1 MAQGGNTAE
10 WASAD
15 AVVEPER
22 RALSAVTELAG
33 CFISF
38 EGGEGSG
45 KSTQVRLLSGRLEA
59 LGYEVVATREPGG
72 TTLGEIARAFTRKP
86 SIFRRF
92 HRLLTAVDW
101 DATDPL
107 AELFLMSAARA
118 QLVSQ
123 VILPALGRNAIV
135 LCDRYDDS
143 TLAYQGYGRG
153 LNLQTLRTV
162 NAIAT
167 RDLHPALT
175 VLIDVPPE
183 LGLERKRGEVGRD
196 VIGSAGLEFHQRV
209 REGYRRLAAKE
220 PNRWLSLEGTQAAAA
235 LSAEIWRRVRPLL
248 PATG

>member
-1 MAQGGNTAE
+1 M
-10 WASAD
+10 
-15 AVVEPER
+15 
-22 RALSAVTELAG
+22 TEAAG

-45 KSTQVRLLSGRLEA
+45 KSTQVRLLSERLAA

-92 HRLLTAVDW
+92 HRLLTDVDW
-101 DATDPL
+101 NETDPL

-123 VILPALGRNAIV
+123 VIVPALGRNAVV

-153 LNLQTLRTV
+153 LNLPTLRTV
-162 NAIAT
+162 NTIAT
-167 RDLHPALT
+167 RDLHPVLT

-183 LGLERKRGEVGRD
+183 VGLERKRGEVGRD
-196 VIGSAGLEFHQRV
+196 VIGGAGLAFHRRV
-209 REGYRRLAAKE
+209 REGYGQLAAAD
-220 PNRWLSLEGTQAAAA
+220 PDRWLVLDGTLATEALAAA
-235 LSAEIWRRVRPLL
+235 IWRRVRPLL
-248 PATG
+248 PATDKT